1 MSAEVIDL
9 LRWSDDGGPAPRRG
23 PVALQTLP
31 RWSTWR
37 YGRDD
42 KKIPAVNVNEPEK
55 WGSYTEAQAHR
66 NGGGIGFLLGEG
78 ISGLDL
84 DKCRDPQTGEVQAR
98 AQWII
103 DEARAAGAYVEES
116 PSGKGYKIFGR
127 SALAPREINFEDR
140 GSHPVIALFEGA
152 RYFAVTESG
161 EGDAT
166 VDITDLLAGWLP
178 EETKDRPGQRQG
190 IPEESG
196 EGGRNDLLYRLGCRY
211 RRFGYDEADLVR
223 KLREENARR
232 CHPPLPES
240 EIETIARSC
249 MRHEPAADPFKT
261 TETGDAE
268 FFASCMADQ
277 VRFDH
282 RRGRWL
288 VFDGSRWAPQS
299 DGEVDRL
306 ALEAVRARQRA
317 AVGDKERLKWAIG
330 GEGRKRRGNLLALA
344 QSVKPIAEA
353 GDDWDTDP
361 WLLGVRNGV
370 VDLRTG
376 ELREGRPEDR
386 ITMQASVSF
395 SPDATCP
402 TWDKTLKDIFG
413 GDEELMSYFDRFVGY
428 SITGDCR
435 EEVLAF
441 CWGDGANGKGTVM
454 NTIAR
459 ILGDYSDDLPFSALE
474 LHERSGI
481 PNDIAK
487 IVGKRFVTS
496 SESGEARRLNEARVK
511 ALTGRD
517 PITARFLQREFFTFQ
532 PMAKFW
538 LASNHKP
545 VVRDTS
551 AGFWR
556 RMHLIPFTQSFAE
569 KPDLELKD
577 KLMAEAEG
585 ILARLVRGCMAW
597 QRNGLNPPARVK
609 DATETY
615 RTESS
620 PLGRFLDARCV
631 LQADA
636 KATFG
641 ELHDAYQLW
650 CGKVREFSPLNRRQF
665 GDALHKQFT
674 KDETNTQRVAFIG
687 VGLLVEERRD
697 DF

>member
-9 LRWSDDGGPAPRRG
+9 LRWSDDGGPTPRRG
-23 PVALQTLP
+23 PLALQAVE
-31 RWSTWR
+31 RWSTWH
-37 YGRDD
+37 YGPNNR
-42 KKIPAVNVNEPEK
+42 KVPSVPVNEPAK
-55 WGSYTEAQAHR
+55 WGSYDDALARR

-84 DKCRDPQTGEVQAR
+84 DKCRDAQTGEVQLR

-103 DEARAAGAYVEES
+103 DQAREAGAYIEES
-116 PSGKGYKIFGR
+116 PSGTGYKIIGR
-127 SALAPREINFEDR
+127 SALAPREINFADR
-140 GSHPVIALFEGA
+140 DAHPVIALFEGA
-152 RYFAVTESG
+152 RYFAVTENG
-161 EGDAT
+161 DGDAT
-166 VDITDLLAGWLP
+166 ADITDLLAGWLP
-178 EETKDRPGQRQG
+178 DETKGKAGKRQR
-190 IPEESG
+190 IPDDSG

-223 KLREENARR
+223 KLREENTRR

-240 EIETIARSC
+240 EIEAIARSC

-268 FFASCMADQ
+268 FFASCMGEL

-306 ALEAVRARQRA
+306 ALEAIRARQRA
-317 AVGDKERLKWAIG
+317 AVGDKERLKWAVG

-376 ELREGRPEDR
+376 LLREGRPEDR
-386 ITMQASVSF
+386 ITMQASVTF
-395 SPDATCP
+395 DPDAKCP
-402 TWDKTLKDIFG
+402 IWDKTLTDIFG

-428 SITGDCR
+428 SLTGDCR
-435 EEVLAF
+435 EEALAF

-459 ILGDYSDDLPFSALE
+459 ILGDYADDLPFSALE

-556 RMHLIPFTQSFAE
+556 RMHLIPFTQSFAQ

-585 ILARLVRGCMAW
+585 ILARLVRGCLAW
-597 QRNGLNPPARVK
+597 QRTGLNAPERVK
-609 DATETY
+609 QATESY
-615 RTESS
+615 RSESS
-620 PLGRFLDARCV
+620 PLGRFLEARCV
-631 LQADA
+631 ISEEA

-641 ELHDAYQLW
+641 DLFAAYQSW
-650 CGKVREFSPLNRRQF
+650 CAMTRELGPLNRRQF
-665 GDALHKQFT
+665 SDALHDRFQQDVNAK
-674 KDETNTQRVAFIG
+674 QRVTFVG
-687 VGLLVEERRD
+687 VGLVSDGGRSDL
-697 DF
+697 